1 MRTLALVSVGLLALF
16 ILPSY
21 AQADWLYDWYSPPPS
36 DWGPIADPSNDVLVP
51 PYSLVKD
58 IRAYALYPPPPPDSF
73 WDNYA
78 AFYAVTDR
86 ANLFQAFRLDLKGI
100 PGTNGY
106 ADYYVV
112 AIDGVPGEGTSLFG
126 QTGIDR
132 LIISPYVSGTG
143 LSVPLLYTWTG
154 SGFDAVTPFSD
165 IPGSAYQYGEGNQ
178 QYPDGYGYTLE
189 WKLPIGYLGTGP
201 FTIVGATAGGDWPN
215 FTVYDMTSGIALGA
229 ASIIPE
235 PSSLAL
241 LGLGALGFLGYLLRR
256 RG

>member
-1 MRTLALVSVGLLALF
+1 LF

-21 AQADWLYDWYSPPPS
+21 AQAEWLYNWVGGGPTGNFGTASDIQGDASP
-36 DWGPIADPSNDVLVP
+36 WAR
-51 PYSLVKD
+51 D
-58 IRAYALYPPPPPDSF
+58 IRAYAQYSNSTEDSR
-73 WDNYA
+73 WNIMA
-78 AFYAVTDR
+78 ALYAVTNR
-86 ANLFQAFRLDLKGI
+86 AELYQAFRLDLKGI

-143 LSVPLLYTWTG
+143 LTVPLLYTWTG
-154 SGFDAVTPFSD
+154 SGFDAGTPFTA
-165 IPGSAYQYGEGNQ
+165 IPGSAYQYGEGNK
-178 QYPDGYGYTLE
+178 QYPLGSGYTLE

-201 FTIVGATAGGDWPN
+201 FTIVGATAGGNWPN
-215 FTVYDMTSGIALGA
+215 FTVYDMTSGIDLGA

>member
-1 MRTLALVSVGLLALF
+1 MSMRTLALVSVGLLALF

-21 AQADWLYDWYSPPPS
+21 AQAEWLYDWLHLPS
-36 DWGPIADPSNDVLVP
+36 GDGGATPDPSNDAS
-51 PYSLVKD
+51 PYTLARD
-58 IRAYALYPPPPPDSF
+58 IRAYARFVPPSPDDDSF
-73 WDNYA
+73 WDGYSA
-78 AFYAVTDR
+78 LYAVTDR
-86 ANLFQAFRLDLKGI
+86 TNLFQAFRLDVKGI
-100 PGTNGY
+100 PDGTVQ
-106 ADYYVV
+106 YYMVGV
-112 AIDGVPGEGTSLFG
+112 DGVPGEGTSLFG

-132 LIISPYVSGTG
+132 LIVSPYVSGTG

-154 SGFDAVTPFSD
+154 LGFDAGTPFSD

-201 FTIVGATAGGDWPN
+201 FTIVGATAGGDWLN